1 MGLQYFAWTGKEFD
15 MSKHLMTAGIIMAL
29 LMGLAG
35 CSDFRRAVG
44 TEKSSPDEFEVVV
57 RPPLSLP
64 PGFTDRPEDII
75 AKEKKAAGIDAK
87 TSAEATLAVGNS
99 ATGDF
104 EQLFDFTKVPD
115 DIRAKVDAETYGI
128 QLENRLP
135 LQQLFG
141 GLPDIGPV
149 LDKMAEDMRLRKARQ
164 DRRLPNDDAT
174 LATDPT
180 GNEPVAVQ

>member
-1 MGLQYFAWTGKEFD
+1 
-15 MSKHLMTAGIIMAL
+15 MSKQFMTAGIIML
-29 LMGLAG
+29 LGIGLAG

-44 TEKSSPDEFEVVV
+44 SEKSSPDEFEVVV

-64 PGFTDRPEDII
+64 PGFNDRPEDIL
-75 AKEKKAAGIDAK
+75 AKDKKATGVSAQ
-87 TSAEATLAVGNS
+87 TSAEAVLAVGDGS
-99 ATGDF
+99 ASNFG
-104 EQLFDFTKVPD
+104 QLFDFSGVPD
-115 DIRAKVDAETYGI
+115 DIRDKVDAETYGI

-149 LDKMAEDMRLRKARQ
+149 LDKMAEDARLRKARLEG
-164 DRRLPNDDAT
+164 RLPTDEAT

-180 GNEPVAVQ
+180 SDEPVTVQ

>member
-1 MGLQYFAWTGKEFD
+1 
-15 MSKHLMTAGIIMAL
+15 MSKHLMTAGITTVL
-29 LMGLAG
+29 LIGVAG

-64 PGFTDRPEDII
+64 PGFTDRPEDIL
-75 AKEKKAAGIDAK
+75 ARDKKATGVNAE
-87 TSAEATLAVGNS
+87 TSAEAMLAVGS
-99 ATGDF
+99 SVSIDF
-104 EQLFDFTKVPD
+104 EQLFDFSDVPD

-128 QLENRLP
+128 QLEKRLP

-149 LDKMAEDMRLRKARQ
+149 LDKMAEDARLRKARQ
-164 DRRLPNDDAT
+164 DGRLPTDEAT
-174 LATDPT
+174 LATDPASD
-180 GNEPVAVQ
+180 EPVAVQ

>member
-1 MGLQYFAWTGKEFD
+1 
-15 MSKHLMTAGIIMAL
+15 MSKDVITAGITMAL
-29 LMGLAG
+29 VIALAG

-44 TEKSSPDEFEVVV
+44 TEKSSPDEFSVVV

-64 PGFTDRPEDII
+64 PGFTDRPEDIL
-75 AKEKKAAGIDAK
+75 AKDKKATGVDAES
-87 TSAEATLAVGNS
+87 SAEALLAVGNS
-99 ATGDF
+99 ASGDF
-104 EQLFDFTKVPD
+104 EQLFDFSGVPD
-115 DIRAKVDAETYGI
+115 DIRTKVDAETYGI

-149 LDKMAEDMRLRKARQ
+149 LDKMAEDTRLRKAQQ
-164 DRRLPNDDAT
+164 DGRLPTDEAT

-180 GNEPVAVQ
+180 NNEPLAVQ

>member
-1 MGLQYFAWTGKEFD
+1 
-15 MSKHLMTAGIIMAL
+15 MSKHVMTAGITMAL
-29 LMGLAG
+29 LIGLPG

-64 PGFTDRPEDII
+64 PGFADRPEDIL
-75 AKEKKAAGIDAK
+75 AKDKKVTGVDAE
-87 TSAEATLAVGNS
+87 TNAEAILAVGNS
-99 ATGDF
+99 TLVGF
-104 EQLFDFTKVPD
+104 EHLFDFSDVPD
-115 DIRAKVDAETYGI
+115 DIRAKVDSETYGI

-141 GLPDIGPV
+141 DLPDIGPV
-149 LDKMAEDMRLRKARQ
+149 LDKMAEDARLRKARQ
-164 DRRLPNDDAT
+164 EGRLPTDEAT

-180 GNEPVAVQ
+180 SDKPVAVQ

>member
-1 MGLQYFAWTGKEFD
+1 
-15 MSKHLMTAGIIMAL
+15 MSKHVMIAGITMAL
-29 LMGLAG
+29 LIGLPG

-64 PGFTDRPEDII
+64 PGFADRPEDIL
-75 AKEKKAAGIDAK
+75 AKDKKATGVNAE
-87 TSAEATLAVGNS
+87 TSAKAMLAVGS
-99 ATGDF
+99 SVSIDF
-104 EQLFDFTKVPD
+104 EQLFDFSDVPD

-149 LDKMAEDMRLRKARQ
+149 LDKMSEDARLRKARQ
-164 DRRLPNDDAT
+164 DGRLPTDEAT

-180 GNEPVAVQ
+180 SDEPVAVQ

>member
-1 MGLQYFAWTGKEFD
+1 
-15 MSKHLMTAGIIMAL
+15 MSKHVMTAGITMAL
-29 LMGLAG
+29 LIGLPG

-75 AKEKKAAGIDAK
+75 ANDKKATGVDAES
-87 TSAEATLAVGNS
+87 SAAAMLAVGNS
-99 ATGDF
+99 ASGDF
-104 EQLFDFTKVPD
+104 EQLFDFSDVPD

-149 LDKMAEDMRLRKARQ
+149 LDKMSEDARLRKARQ
-164 DRRLPNDDAT
+164 DGRLPTDEAT

-180 GNEPVAVQ
+180 SDEPVAVQ

>member
-1 MGLQYFAWTGKEFD
+1 
-15 MSKHLMTAGIIMAL
+15 MSKHVMTAGITMAL
-29 LMGLAG
+29 LVGLAG

-44 TEKSSPDEFEVVV
+44 TEKSSPDEFEVAV

-75 AKEKKAAGIDAK
+75 AKDKKATGVDAE

-104 EQLFDFTKVPD
+104 EQLFDFSSVPD

-149 LDKMAEDMRLRKARQ
+149 LDKMAEDARLRKARQ
-164 DRRLPNDDAT
+164 DGRFPTDEAT
-174 LATDPT
+174 LATDPASDK
-180 GNEPVAVQ
+180 PVAVQ

>member
-1 MGLQYFAWTGKEFD
+1 
-15 MSKHLMTAGIIMAL
+15 MSKHIITAGITMAL
-29 LMGLAG
+29 LSGLAG

-44 TEKSSPDEFEVVV
+44 SEKSSPDEFTVVV

-64 PGFTDRPEDII
+64 PGFTDRPEDIL
-75 AKEKKAAGIDAK
+75 AKDKKAAGVDAE
-87 TSAEATLAVGNS
+87 TSAEAMLAVGNRTS
-99 ATGDF
+99 RDF
-104 EQLFDFTKVPD
+104 EQLFDFSDVPD
-115 DIRAKVDAETYGI
+115 DIRTKVDSETYGI

-149 LDKMAEDMRLRKARQ
+149 LDKMAEDTRLRKARQ
-164 DRRLPNDDAT
+164 DGRLPTDEAT

-180 GNEPVAVQ
+180 SDEPVAVK

>member
-1 MGLQYFAWTGKEFD
+1 
-15 MSKHLMTAGIIMAL
+15 MSKHLMTAGITMAL
-29 LMGLAG
+29 LVGLTG

-75 AKEKKAAGIDAK
+75 AKGKKATGVDAE

-104 EQLFDFTKVPD
+104 EQLFDFSSVHE

-149 LDKMAEDMRLRKARQ
+149 LDKMAEDARLRKARQ
-164 DRRLPNDDAT
+164 DGRLPTDEAT

-180 GNEPVAVQ
+180 SDKPVAVQ